1 MAFHLRETAK
11 KFPSI
16 LAVVGSSHLDGIEK
30 LLKQGPEVQYLS
42 IWCSFIL
49 FYSTINKLQKIF
61 VFILIFLQMIGGD
74 GYG

>member
-49 FYSTINKLQKIF
+49 FYFTLP
-61 VFILIFLQMIGGD
+61 
-74 GYG
+74 